1 MNFMKRIEH
10 IGIAVENLDQSIDLY
25 TKLLNVECY
34 KTEEVSS
41 EKVITAFFKS
51 ADQKIELLASTDPE
65 GPIAKF
71 LAKEGPGLHHIAFAV
86 EDIYVEIDRLKSQ
99 GFVFVSETP
108 KRGADNKWVVFLH
121 PKSLGGVLVELC
133 QDIKA

>member
-1 MNFMKRIEH
+1 MKRIEH

-34 KTEEVSS
+34 KTEEVDS

-71 LAKEGPGLHHIAFAV
+71 LTRKGPGLHHIAFAV
-86 EDIYVEIDRLKSQ
+86 EDIHVEIDRLKSQ

-108 KRGADNKWVVFLH
+108 KRGADNKWVVFVH
-121 PKSLGGVLVELC
+121 PKSSGGVLVELC

>member
-1 MNFMKRIEH
+1 MKRIEH

-34 KTEEVSS
+34 KTEEVAS

-71 LAKEGPGLHHIAFAV
+71 LAKKGPGLHHIAFAV

-108 KRGADNKWVVFLH
+108 KRGADNKWVVFVH
-121 PKSLGGVLVELC
+121 PKSSGGVLVELC
-133 QDIKA
+133 QAIKA

>member
-1 MNFMKRIEH
+1 MKRIEH

-34 KTEEVSS
+34 KTEEVAS

-71 LAKEGPGLHHIAFAV
+71 LAKKGPGLHHIAFAV

-121 PKSLGGVLVELC
+121 PKSSEGVLVELC

>member
-1 MNFMKRIEH
+1 MKRIEH
-10 IGIAVENLDQSIDLY
+10 IGIAVENLEKSIDLY

-34 KTEEVSS
+34 KTEEVAS

-51 ADQKIELLASTDPE
+51 SDQKIELLASTDDD

-71 LAKEGPGLHHIAFAV
+71 LAKKGPGLHHIAFAV
-86 EDIYVEIDRLKSQ
+86 EDIHVEIDRLKSQ

-108 KRGADNKWVVFLH
+108 KRGADNNWVVFVH
-121 PKSLGGVLVELC
+121 PKSSGGVLVELC
-133 QDIKA
+133 QEIKA

>member
-1 MNFMKRIEH
+1 MKRIEH

-34 KTEEVSS
+34 KTEEVAS

-71 LAKEGPGLHHIAFAV
+71 LAKKGPGLHHIAFAV
-86 EDIYVEIDRLKSQ
+86 ENIHVEIDRLKSQ

-108 KRGADNKWVVFLH
+108 KRGADNKWVVFVH
-121 PKSLGGVLVELC
+121 PKSSGGVLVELC

>member
-1 MNFMKRIEH
+1 MKRIEH

-34 KTEEVSS
+34 KTEEVAS

-121 PKSLGGVLVELC
+121 PKSSGGVLVELC

>member
-1 MNFMKRIEH
+1 MKRIEH

-34 KTEEVSS
+34 KTEEVAS

-71 LAKEGPGLHHIAFAV
+71 LAKKGPGLHHIAFAV

>member
-1 MNFMKRIEH
+1 MKRIEH

-34 KTEEVSS
+34 KTEEVAS

-71 LAKEGPGLHHIAFAV
+71 LARKGPGLHHIAFAV
-86 EDIYVEIDRLKSQ
+86 EDIHVEIDRLKSQ

-108 KRGADNKWVVFLH
+108 KRGADNKWVVFVH
-121 PKSLGGVLVELC
+121 PKSSGGVLVELC
-133 QDIKA
+133 QEIKA

>member
-1 MNFMKRIEH
+1 MKRIEH

-25 TKLLNVECY
+25 TKLLNSQCY
-34 KTEEVSS
+34 KTEEVAS

-71 LAKEGPGLHHIAFAV
+71 LARKGPGLHHIAFAV
-86 EDIYVEIDRLKSQ
+86 EDIHVEIDRLKSQ

-108 KRGADNKWVVFLH
+108 KRGADNKWVVFVH
-121 PKSLGGVLVELC
+121 PKSSGGVLVELC
-133 QDIKA
+133 QEIKA

>member
-1 MNFMKRIEH
+1 MKRIEH

-34 KTEEVSS
+34 KTEEVAS

-71 LAKEGPGLHHIAFAV
+71 LAKKGPGLHHIAFAV
-86 EDIYVEIDRLKSQ
+86 EDIHVEIDRLKSQ

-121 PKSLGGVLVELC
+121 PKSSGGILVELC

>member
-1 MNFMKRIEH
+1 MKRIEH

-34 KTEEVSS
+34 KTEEVAS

-71 LAKEGPGLHHIAFAV
+71 LSKKGPGLHHIAFAV
-86 EDIYVEIDRLKSQ
+86 EDIHVEIDRLKSQ
-99 GFVFVSETP
+99 GFVFVSEIP

-121 PKSLGGVLVELC
+121 PKSSGGVLVELC

>member
-1 MNFMKRIEH
+1 MKRIEH

-34 KTEEVSS
+34 KTEEVAS

-71 LAKEGPGLHHIAFAV
+71 LAKKGPGLHHIAFAV
-86 EDIYVEIDRLKSQ
+86 EDIYVEIDRLKSK

-108 KRGADNKWVVFLH
+108 KRGADNKWVVFVH
-121 PKSLGGVLVELC
+121 PKSSGGVLVELC

>member
-1 MNFMKRIEH
+1 MKRIEH

-34 KTEEVSS
+34 KTEEVAS

-71 LAKEGPGLHHIAFAV
+71 LAKKGPGLHHIAFAV
-86 EDIYVEIDRLKSQ
+86 EDIYVEIERLKSQ
-99 GFVFVSETP
+99 GLVFVSETP

-121 PKSLGGVLVELC
+121 PKSSGGVLVELC

>member
-1 MNFMKRIEH
+1 MKRIEH

-34 KTEEVSS
+34 KTEEVAS

-71 LAKEGPGLHHIAFAV
+71 LAKKGPGLHHIAFAV
-86 EDIYVEIDRLKSQ
+86 EDIHVEIDRLKSQ

-121 PKSLGGVLVELC
+121 PKSSGGVLVELC

>member
-1 MNFMKRIEH
+1 MKRIEH

-34 KTEEVSS
+34 KTEEVAS

-71 LAKEGPGLHHIAFAV
+71 LAKKGPGLHHIAFAV

-108 KRGADNKWVVFLH
+108 KRGADNKWVAFLH
-121 PKSLGGVLVELC
+121 PKSSGGVLVELC

>member
-1 MNFMKRIEH
+1 MKRIEH

-34 KTEEVSS
+34 KTEEVAS

-71 LAKEGPGLHHIAFAV
+71 LARKGPGLHHIAFAV
-86 EDIYVEIDRLKSQ
+86 EDIHVEIDRLKSQ

-108 KRGADNKWVVFLH
+108 KRGADNKWVVFVH
-121 PKSLGGVLVELC
+121 PKSSGGVLVELC

>member
-1 MNFMKRIEH
+1 MKRIEH

-34 KTEEVSS
+34 KTEEVAS

-51 ADQKIELLASTDPE
+51 AYQKIELLASTDPE

-71 LAKEGPGLHHIAFAV
+71 LAKKGPGLHHIAFAV

-121 PKSLGGVLVELC
+121 PKSSGGVLVELC

>member
-1 MNFMKRIEH
+1 MKRIEH

-34 KTEEVSS
+34 KTEEVAS

-71 LAKEGPGLHHIAFAV
+71 LAKKGPGLHHIAFAV
-86 EDIYVEIDRLKSQ
+86 EDIYVEIDRLKSH

-121 PKSLGGVLVELC
+121 PKSSGGVLVELC

>member
-1 MNFMKRIEH
+1 MKRIEH
-10 IGIAVENLDQSIDLY
+10 IGIAVENLEKSIDLY

-34 KTEEVSS
+34 KTEEVAS

-51 ADQKIELLASTDPE
+51 SDQKIELLASTDDD

-71 LAKEGPGLHHIAFAV
+71 LARKGPGLHHIAFAV
-86 EDIYVEIDRLKSQ
+86 EDIHVEIDRLKSQ

-108 KRGADNKWVVFLH
+108 KRGADNNWVVFVH
-121 PKSLGGVLVELC
+121 PKSSGGVLVELC
-133 QDIKA
+133 QEIKA

>member
-1 MNFMKRIEH
+1 MKRIEH

-34 KTEEVSS
+34 KTEEVAS
-41 EKVITAFFKS
+41 EKVITAFFMS

-71 LAKEGPGLHHIAFAV
+71 LAKKGPGLHHIAFAV
-86 EDIYVEIDRLKSQ
+86 ENIHVEIDRLKSQ

-108 KRGADNKWVVFLH
+108 KRGADNKWVVFVH
-121 PKSLGGVLVELC
+121 PKSSGGVLVELC

>member
-1 MNFMKRIEH
+1 MKRIEH

-25 TKLLNVECY
+25 TKLLNAECY
-34 KTEEVSS
+34 KREEVAS

-71 LAKEGPGLHHIAFAV
+71 LAKKGPGLHHIAFAV
-86 EDIYVEIDRLKSQ
+86 EDIHTEIARLKSQ
-99 GFVFVSETP
+99 GFIFVSETP

-121 PKSLGGVLVELC
+121 PKSSGGVLVELC
-133 QDIKA
+133 QEIKA

>member
-1 MNFMKRIEH
+1 MKRIEH

-34 KTEEVSS
+34 KTEEVAS

-51 ADQKIELLASTDPE
+51 ADKKIELLASTDPE

-71 LAKEGPGLHHIAFAV
+71 LTRKGPGLHHIAFAV
-86 EDIYVEIDRLKSQ
+86 EDIHVEIDRLKSQ

-108 KRGADNKWVVFLH
+108 KRGADNKWVVFVH
-121 PKSLGGVLVELC
+121 PKSSGGVLVELC
-133 QDIKA
+133 QEIKA

>member
-1 MNFMKRIEH
+1 MKRIEH
-10 IGIAVENLDQSIDLY
+10 IGIAVENLEKSIDLY

-34 KTEEVSS
+34 KTEEVAS

-51 ADQKIELLASTDPE
+51 SDQKIELLASTDDD

-71 LAKEGPGLHHIAFAV
+71 LARKGPGLHHIAFAV
-86 EDIYVEIDRLKSQ
+86 EDIYVEIERLKLQ

-108 KRGADNKWVVFLH
+108 KRGADNKWVVFIH
-121 PKSLGGVLVELC
+121 PKSSGGVLVELC
-133 QDIKA
+133 QEIKA

>member
-1 MNFMKRIEH
+1 MKRIEH

-34 KTEEVSS
+34 KTEEVAS

-71 LAKEGPGLHHIAFAV
+71 LTRKGPGLHHIAFAV
-86 EDIYVEIDRLKSQ
+86 EDIHVEIDRLKSQ

-108 KRGADNKWVVFLH
+108 KRGADNKWVVFVH
-121 PKSLGGVLVELC
+121 PKSSGGVLVELC
-133 QDIKA
+133 QEIKA

>member
-1 MNFMKRIEH
+1 MKRIEH

-25 TKLLNVECY
+25 TKLLNAECY
-34 KTEEVSS
+34 KTEEVAS

-71 LAKEGPGLHHIAFAV
+71 LAKKGPGLHHVAFAV
-86 EDIYVEIDRLKSQ
+86 EDIHTEIERLKSQ

-121 PKSLGGVLVELC
+121 PKSSGGVLVELC
-133 QDIKA
+133 QEIKA

>member
-1 MNFMKRIEH
+1 MKRIEH

-25 TKLLNVECY
+25 TKLLNFECY
-34 KTEEVSS
+34 KTEEVAS

-51 ADQKIELLASTDPE
+51 ADQKIELLASSDPE

-71 LAKEGPGLHHIAFAV
+71 LARKGPGLHHIAFAV
-86 EDIYVEIDRLKSQ
+86 EDIHVEIDRLKSQ

-108 KRGADNKWVVFLH
+108 KRGADNKWVVFVH
-121 PKSLGGVLVELC
+121 PKSSGGVLVELC
-133 QDIKA
+133 QEIKA

>member
-1 MNFMKRIEH
+1 MKRIEH

-34 KTEEVSS
+34 KTEEVAS

-71 LAKEGPGLHHIAFAV
+71 LAKKGPGLHHIAFAV

-108 KRGADNKWVVFLH
+108 KRGADNKWVVFVH
-121 PKSLGGVLVELC
+121 PKSSGGVLVELC
-133 QDIKA
+133 QEIKA

>member
-1 MNFMKRIEH
+1 MKRIEH

-34 KTEEVSS
+34 KTEEVAS

-71 LAKEGPGLHHIAFAV
+71 LAKKGSGLHHIAFAV
-86 EDIYVEIDRLKSQ
+86 EDIYAEIDRLKSQ
-99 GFVFVSETP
+99 GFIFVSETP

-121 PKSLGGVLVELC
+121 PKSSGGVLVELC
-133 QDIKA
+133 QEIKA

>member
-1 MNFMKRIEH
+1 MKRIEH

-34 KTEEVSS
+34 KTEEVAS

-71 LAKEGPGLHHIAFAV
+71 LAKKGPGLHHIAFAV
-86 EDIYVEIDRLKSQ
+86 EDIYVEIERLKSQ

-121 PKSLGGVLVELC
+121 PKSSGGVLVELC

>member
-1 MNFMKRIEH
+1 MKRIEH

-34 KTEEVSS
+34 KTEEVAS

-71 LAKEGPGLHHIAFAV
+71 LAKKGPGLHHIAFAV

-108 KRGADNKWVVFLH
+108 KRGADNKWVVFVH
-121 PKSLGGVLVELC
+121 PKSSGGVLVELC

>member
-1 MNFMKRIEH
+1 MKRIEH

-34 KTEEVSS
+34 KTEEVAS

-71 LAKEGPGLHHIAFAV
+71 LAKKGPGLHHIAFAV

-99 GFVFVSETP
+99 GFVFVSEIP

-121 PKSLGGVLVELC
+121 PKSSGG
-133 QDIKA
+133 

>member
-1 MNFMKRIEH
+1 MKRIEH

-34 KTEEVSS
+34 KTEEVAS

-71 LAKEGPGLHHIAFAV
+71 LAKKGPGLHHIAFAV
-86 EDIYVEIDRLKSQ
+86 EDIHVEIDRLKSQ

-108 KRGADNKWVVFLH
+108 KRGADNKWVVFVH
-121 PKSLGGVLVELC
+121 PKSSGGVLVELC

>member
-1 MNFMKRIEH
+1 MKRIEH

-34 KTEEVSS
+34 KTEEVAS

-71 LAKEGPGLHHIAFAV
+71 LAKKGPGLHHIAFAV

-108 KRGADNKWVVFLH
+108 KRGADNKWVVFVH
-121 PKSLGGVLVELC
+121 PKSSEGVLVELC